1 MKRHVFFIGIGGI
14 GMSALAKYYTHQGYR
29 VAGYDKTPSAITKE
43 LEGLNVFCLF
53 EESEAL
59 LQDLYREVPNE
70 LLEVV
75 YTPAVPMNS
84 CNVTYFLNRG
94 LPIKK
99 RSEVLGQ
106 ITRNHKTIAIAGT
119 HGKTTT
125 TTLVTHLLKS
135 AGCNITS
142 FMGGLSANYNT
153 NYISGNPSQDNHW
166 MIVEADEFDRSFH
179 QLEPDYVILTSMD
192 ADHLDIYNSIEEV
205 EKSYQQFINKLKPN
219 GTLIVKNSVNN
230 QIVFSGK
237 KLSYDLNLKVHYS
250 AGNIHFTSDASSI
263 FDFNATDKTWKNL
276 KCSVPGIHNIENA
289 LAALALAH
297 CLGINESQARSGLA
311 SFKGVSR
318 RFDIRYSSNRFYFID
333 DYAHHPTELRA
344 AIQSCRTLF
353 PNLPLTGIFQPHLYS
368 RTRDFKNEFAQVL
381 STLDHC
387 ILMPIY
393 PARELP
399 IPGVSSED
407 LLEAVTAPQKQLMQP
422 AQILEYIK
430 TQRLGV
436 IITMGAGDIGE
447 LANDLAL
454 QFKTQLHED

>member
-1 MKRHVFFIGIGGI
+1 MLFRSMAKPWEMDWSGVAAPWEQDWSNADYSISSPAPSRSAERMIGFDIPKYPETQTPEEQF

-205 EKSYQQFINKLKPN
+205 EKSYQQFIDKLKPN

-237 KLSYDLNLKVHYS
+237 TLSYDLNLKVHYS

-276 KCSVPGIHNIENA
+276 DRKSTRLNSSHTDI
-289 LAALALAH
+289 
-297 CLGINESQARSGLA
+297 
-311 SFKGVSR
+311 SR
-318 RFDIRYSSNRFYFID
+318 MPSS
-333 DYAHHPTELRA
+333 A
-344 AIQSCRTLF
+344 
-353 PNLPLTGIFQPHLYS
+353 
-368 RTRDFKNEFAQVL
+368 
-381 STLDHC
+381 
-387 ILMPIY
+387 
-393 PARELP
+393 
-399 IPGVSSED
+399 
-407 LLEAVTAPQKQLMQP
+407 
-422 AQILEYIK
+422 
-430 TQRLGV
+430 
-436 IITMGAGDIGE
+436 
-447 LANDLAL
+447 
-454 QFKTQLHED
+454 